1 MLDRLVLA
9 LVWVGVVGLMDR
21 RLFQQLSWL
30 VEAAGSGRR
39 KIVVIEKR
47 DPSMGRGSVRSWWTW

>member
-30 VEAAGSGRR
+30 VEAAGSVRR

-47 DPSMGRGSVRSWWTW
+47 DPNMGRGSVRSWWTW